1 MAGAAVEW
9 RRATMSESGDPLL
22 LLAERAGSLLL
33 QCSLKLALAESCT
46 GGLVGSLI
54 TDVPGSSDYFLGGAV
69 TYANSAKAAV
79 LGVRQTTLAEH
90 GAVSPQAAGEM
101 AQGARRLFGAD
112 VAVAVTGIAGPTGG
126 LPGKP
131 VGLVY
136 LHLSTPD
143 AEIGERHV
151 WDSDRVGNKRLSAE
165 AVLRLLVNYLEA
177 GGMDAETR
185 GLSGAGGRV

>member
-1 MAGAAVEW
+1 MMGD
-9 RRATMSESGDPLL
+9 RADPLV
-22 LLAERAGSLLL
+22 LLAGRAGSLLV
-33 QCSLKLALAESCT
+33 QHNLKLALAESCT

-54 TDVPGSSDYFLGGAV
+54 TDVPGSSDYFLGSAV
-69 TYANSAKAAV
+69 TYANGAKAAV
-79 LGVRQTTLAEH
+79 LGVQPTTLAEH

-112 VAVAVTGIAGPTGG
+112 LTVAVTGIAGPAGG

-136 LHLSTPD
+136 LHLSAPD

-151 WDSDRVGNKRLSAE
+151 WDADRIGNKRLSAE
-165 AVLRLLVNYLEA
+165 AALCLLVRYLER
-177 GGMDAETR
+177 GDLRGMEEGRDA
-185 GLSGAGGRV
+185 A